1 MALPVNAREAL
12 YTVRGPKLLP
22 EMTHQ
27 EVADALTRTTT
38 VVFAGAS
45 TEGHGASLPLAT
57 DAIEAE
63 ELLRLVAL
71 RMAADGFPVVCG
83 PVIPFGPT
91 TDRMS
96 FPGTIS
102 IGNVTFINV
111 VKDVAKSLFHHGFR
125 NFGLI
130 VYHFDNLGPMMVAAR
145 ELIDEFPDDARVL
158 VLSGL
163 LRTGDRDLL
172 PTLSTSEHPEWEGH
186 GGELEASRVL
196 AARPELVQLEYAQP
210 SYPMK
215 RPPFP
220 VVHDKELFHGGGIFS
235 PPKDYGRIARLGY
248 VGHPGLATREKGET
262 SNAAMA
268 DWVCAL
274 LKREFYRAE
283 SPDARGPHA
292 AS

>member
-1 MALPVNAREAL
+1 MPLPLPAREIL

-22 EMTHQ
+22 EMTHE
-27 EVADALTRTTT
+27 EVAEALELTKS

-45 TEGHGASLPLAT
+45 TEGHGAPLPLAT

-71 RMAADGFPVVCG
+71 RMNSDGFPVVCG

-91 TDRMS
+91 SDRMS
-96 FPGTIS
+96 FPGTLS
-102 IGNVTFINV
+102 VGNLTFINV

-125 NFGLI
+125 NFGLV

-145 ELIDEFPDDARVL
+145 ELIDEFPDDVRVL

-172 PTLSTSEHPEWEGH
+172 STLSTSDHPEWEGH

-196 AARPELVQLEYAQP
+196 AARPELVQLAYAQP
-210 SYPMK
+210 SYPDQ
-215 RPPFP
+215 RPTFA
-220 VVHDKELFHGGGIFS
+220 VVHDKELFHGGGTFS
-235 PPKDYGRIARLGY
+235 PPKDYRRIAPLGY
-248 VGHPGLATREKGET
+248 VGHPGLATREKGEA

-274 LKREFYRAE
+274 LKREFFRAE
-283 SPDARGPHA
+283 SPDARGSHA
-292 AS
+292 DS